1 MIKEKK
7 REIND
12 EVTETND
19 SFFSST
25 QIEVPK
31 KINIDCFSPILSTP
45 TGNDVK
51 KVKKESKTKEKGGGG
66 EGGIKN
72 KMECEKMKLIEK
84 FLECGEKNSKEES
97 KGGDEK
103 REGEKGAEEYKKKE
117 KRFKKKMKGKE
128 SKEDEEKSLLHS
140 KLLQDALDSL
150 NSSRD
155 DPVGGSANEKNETN
169 AQKSTINDN
178 DNDMKCSNEFLIGDD
193 VIDNVNN
200 NNNNSSKAND
210 DKCKNKIK
218 KDKDKKK
225 KKKEK
230 KEKKNRSKSK
240 SRKNTSKEFLCTE
253 LLKNALNYLNS
264 ISEDSDDVVKEEE
277 EKGDEGNEKMGT
289 KENDNRESE
298 GFINSSDNSSDV
310 FVKEKIINKKRRKKE
325 KKKC

>member
-51 KVKKESKTKEKGGGG
+51 KVKKESKTKEKGGG

-72 KMECEKMKLIEK
+72 KMEYEKMKLIEK

-103 REGEKGAEEYKKKE
+103 GAEEYKKKE
-117 KRFKKKMKGKE
+117 KRIKKKMKGKE

-155 DPVGGSANEKNETN
+155 DPVGGSANETN
-169 AQKSTINDN
+169 TQKSKINDN

-193 VIDNVNN
+193 AIDNV

-240 SRKNTSKEFLCTE
+240 RKNTSKEFLCTE

-264 ISEDSDDVVKEEE
+264 ISEDADDVVKEEE
-277 EKGDEGNEKMGT
+277 EKGDEKMGK

-310 FVKEKIINKKRRKKE
+310 FVKEKITNKKRRKKE